1 MPAFSHF
8 FLKRLSA
15 RSKFSSSWIMT
26 SDKFYFPPS
35 WRLCAGM
42 GQTVKP
48 RRRTGLGQAKPPL
61 RLASSTPL
69 LTADHCRYVGGG
81 PLRPHTRSGGAPH
94 YAPSLR
100 SVAGLLGRSLDAAC
114 EDLLRLPIWMCT
126 NCESRVAP
134 HVATQFCLTPLRRPR
149 IAGRATLGRPATKWG
164 SALAGRAALTRR
176 GASRRCGERVARAV
190 TILYR
195 EARVSSE
202 GHPQQEPAV
211 WARQR
216 APTAGVRGHCPAEDT
231 LTDRKQRCSS
241 KRG

>member
-48 RRRTGLGQAKPPL
+48 RRRRGMGQAKPPL
-61 RLASSTPL
+61 RLAWFPPC
-69 LTADHCRYVGGG
+69 LTADLCRCVGGG
-81 PLRPHTRSGGAPH
+81 PLPPHTRSGGAPH

-114 EDLLRLPIWMCT
+114 EDLLRLP
-126 NCESRVAP
+126 
-134 HVATQFCLTPLRRPR
+134 
-149 IAGRATLGRPATKWG
+149 
-164 SALAGRAALTRR
+164 
-176 GASRRCGERVARAV
+176 
-190 TILYR
+190 
-195 EARVSSE
+195 
-202 GHPQQEPAV
+202 
-211 WARQR
+211 
-216 APTAGVRGHCPAEDT
+216 
-231 LTDRKQRCSS
+231 
-241 KRG
+241 